1 MKVDGK
7 DINEWADIIAERR
20 KQFKELLPEEKRKVI
35 QATET
40 IFDRWQAETD
50 AMSESEENES
60 PE

>member
-20 KQFKELLPEEKRKVI
+20 KQFEELPPEEKRKAS

-40 IFDRWQAETD
+40 IFDRWQAEND
-50 AMSESEENES
+50 AMSEDNES
-60 PE
+60 PK

>member
-20 KQFKELLPEEKRKVI
+20 KQFEELSPDEKRKVT

-50 AMSESEENES
+50 AMSEENES
-60 PE
+60 PG

>member
-1 MKVDGK
+1 MKVNGK
-7 DINEWADIIAERR
+7 DINEWADVIAERR
-20 KQFKELLPEEKRKVI
+20 KQFEELPPGEKRKVT

-50 AMSESEENES
+50 AMSEDES